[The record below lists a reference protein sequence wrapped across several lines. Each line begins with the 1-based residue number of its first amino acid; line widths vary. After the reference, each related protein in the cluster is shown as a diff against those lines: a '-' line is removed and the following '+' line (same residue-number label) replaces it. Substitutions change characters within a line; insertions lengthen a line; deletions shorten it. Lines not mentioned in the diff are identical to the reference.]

1 MHRSLNS
8 FVSLIVAGQMAGCA
22 GRNAP
27 ATFPLPQLA
36 RPGLPTAAP
45 SAIDWP
51 TFGFNRQRWSDN
63 HYEKTLT
70 AMTVK
75 GLKLKWSVSLGST
88 VSNTQPIVA
97 ANITLP
103 NQKKTQVVVCG

>member
-1 MHRSLNS
+1 MRRSFKLAL
-8 FVSLIVAGQMAGCA
+8 VSLIVAGQMAGCA

-27 ATFPLPQLA
+27 ATSPLPRLA
-36 RPGLPTAAP
+36 LAGSPSAAP

-70 AMTVK
+70 TATVK
-75 GLKLKWSVSLGST
+75 GLKL
-88 VSNTQPIVA
+88 
-97 ANITLP
+97 
-103 NQKKTQVVVCG
+103 